1 MIARKTV
8 GNRKLTNFKL
18 NYDSKVFKEL
28 TDGYVKLL
36 ESLKDDVM
44 AEGKK
49 KSKQRFKTVNKLKKS
64 N

>member
-49 KSKQRFKTVNKLKKS
+49 KSKQRFKTVNNLKKS